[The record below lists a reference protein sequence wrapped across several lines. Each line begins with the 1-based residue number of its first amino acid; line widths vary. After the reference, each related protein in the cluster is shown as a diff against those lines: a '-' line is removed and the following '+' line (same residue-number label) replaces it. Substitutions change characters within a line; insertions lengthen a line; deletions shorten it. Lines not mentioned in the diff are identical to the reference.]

1 MHAEL
6 PIFDVENFTV
16 VRVNE
21 LRLPLVNR
29 FYSSCNYNVKCGRLD
44 QVYSL
49 SYGGEIIAAA
59 RLVSQKSGHLLLRNL
74 FVAPAMRN
82 QGVATQLVGK
92 LLNALAFAEIP
103 ANCYCYALP
112 QLKNFYVSLGFKHLL
127 PEHVPEDIAEI
138 HFRNCARKRGWILMG
153 FIII

>member
-6 PIFDVENFTV
+6 PIFDVKNFTFD
-16 VRVNE
+16 RVNE

-29 FYSSCNYNVKCGRLD
+29 FYSCCDYKVKCGRLD

-49 SYGGEIIAAA
+49 SCGGEIIAAA

-74 FVAPAMRN
+74 CVAPAMRN
-82 QGVATQLVGK
+82 QGVATQLIGK
-92 LLNALAFAEIP
+92 LLYALACTDNP
-103 ANCYCYALP
+103 VNCYCYALP
-112 QLKNFYVSLGFKHLL
+112 HLKKFYLSLGFKHLL
-127 PEHVPEDIAEI
+127 PEQVPEDIAEI
-138 HFRNCARKRGWILMG
+138 HSRNCARKRGWILMG